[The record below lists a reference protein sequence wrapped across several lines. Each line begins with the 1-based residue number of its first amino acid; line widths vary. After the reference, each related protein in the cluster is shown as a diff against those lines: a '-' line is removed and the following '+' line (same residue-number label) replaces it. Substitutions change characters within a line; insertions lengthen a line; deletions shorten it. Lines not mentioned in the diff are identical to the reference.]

1 MKKLLCIALSLIMLF
16 TFAACGGKEDET
28 TVPDESTVQT
38 DEKAGLLSSFTAET
52 LDGEK
57 ADQSIFEG
65 KKVTMVNIWATFCG
79 PCINEM
85 PDLQKLHEDYADKG
99 FQVVGIVC
107 DIYEVNGVF
116 DERGIDLAKDIV
128 NDTGVKYV
136 SLLPS
141 DDLNEA
147 KLKDVTSVPETF
159 FVDETGSVIA
169 GPYIGS
175 RSYDSWAEI
184 IEGVLEK

>member
-16 TFAACGGKEDET
+16 MLTACADNN
-28 TVPDESTVQT
+28 DESTAPDGQ
-38 DEKAGLLSSFTAET
+38 GLLSSFTAET
-52 LDGEK
+52 LDGET

-107 DIYEVNGVF
+107 DIYEYNGVF
-116 DERGIDLAKDIV
+116 DESGIKTAKDIV
-128 NDTGVKYV
+128 KDTGVKYI

-141 DDLNEA
+141 VSLNEA
-147 KLKDVTSVPETF
+147 KLKDVNSVPETF
-159 FVDETGSVIA
+159 FVDDTGSVIA

-175 RSYDSWAEI
+175 RSYESWAQI
-184 IEGVLEK
+184 IDSILAE

>member
-16 TFAACGGKEDET
+16 MLTACADNN
-28 TVPDESTVQT
+28 DESAAPDGQ
-38 DEKAGLLSSFTAET
+38 GLLSSFTAET
-52 LDGEK
+52 LDGET
-57 ADQSIFEG
+57 ADRSIFEG

-107 DIYEVNGVF
+107 DIYEYNGVF
-116 DERGIDLAKDIV
+116 DESGIKTAKDIV
-128 NDTGVKYV
+128 KDTGVKYI

-141 DDLNEA
+141 ESLNEA
-147 KLKDVTSVPETF
+147 KLKDVSSVPETF
-159 FVDETGSVIA
+159 FVDETGALIA
-169 GPYIGS
+169 GPFIGS
-175 RSYDSWAEI
+175 RSYESWAQI
-184 IEGVLEK
+184 IDEVLAK

>member
-1 MKKLLCIALSLIMLF
+1 MKKILCVVLGLVMLF
-16 TFAACGGKEDET
+16 AFAACGGNNEET
-28 TVPDESTVQT
+28 TAPAPDGTSAQT
-38 DEKAGLLSSFTAET
+38 ENTEGLLSSFAAET
-52 LDGEK
+52 LDGK
-57 ADQSIFEG
+57 SADQSIFKE

-79 PCINEM
+79 PCIGEM

-107 DIYEVNGVF
+107 DVY
-116 DERGIDLAKDIV
+116 DESDIQTAKDIV
-128 NDTGVKYV
+128 KDTGVKYV

-141 DDLNEA
+141 DSLNEA

-159 FVDETGSVIA
+159 FVDEAGAVIA

-184 IEGVLEK
+184 IEGVLAK

>member
-1 MKKLLCIALSLIMLF
+1 MKKLLCIALSLMLLF
-16 TFAACGGKEDET
+16 LLTACGGNDDGAA
-28 TVPDESTVQT
+28 VT
-38 DEKAGLLSSFTAET
+38 DGTDGKGLLSSFTAET
-52 LDGEK
+52 LDGEQ

-65 KKVTMVNIWATFCG
+65 KRVTMVNIWATFCG

-107 DIYEVNGVF
+107 DIYEYNGVF
-116 DERGIDLAKDIV
+116 DENSINTAKEIV
-128 NDTGVKYV
+128 KDTGVKYV

-141 DDLNEA
+141 ETLNEA

-159 FVDETGSVIA
+159 FVDETGAVIA

-175 RSYDSWAEI
+175 RSYESWAQI
-184 IEGVLEK
+184 IDGILGK

>member
-1 MKKLLCIALSLIMLF
+1 MKKLLCFVLSIVMLF
-16 TFAACGGKEDET
+16 VFAACGNKGDET
-28 TVPDESTVQT
+28 SEPSDATAQT
-38 DEKAGLLSSFTAET
+38 EEKAGLFSSFTSET

-57 ADQSIFEG
+57 ADESIFKG

-79 PCINEM
+79 PCIREM

-107 DIYEVNGVF
+107 DIY
-116 DERGIDLAKDIV
+116 DESYLETAKDIV
-128 NDTGVKYV
+128 NQTGVKYV

-141 DDLNEA
+141 ESLNEA
-147 KLKDVTSVPETF
+147 KLNSVTSVPETL
-159 FVDETGSVIA
+159 FVDETGAVIA

-175 RSYDSWAEI
+175 NSYENWATI
-184 IEGVLEK
+184 IDDILAK

>member
-1 MKKLLCIALSLIMLF
+1 MLF
-16 TFAACGGKEDET
+16 SLTACGGSPKEDEE
-28 TVPDESTVQT
+28 DA
-38 DEKAGLLSSFTAET
+38 AGLLSSFTAET
-52 LDGEK
+52 LDGKK
-57 ADQSIFEG
+57 ADESIFKG

-79 PCINEM
+79 PCIKEM

-107 DIYEVNGVF
+107 DIYENNGVF
-116 DERGIDLAKDIV
+116 DENGIKAAKDIV
-128 NDTGVKYV
+128 KDTCVRYV

-141 DDLNEA
+141 EDLNKA
-147 KLKDVTSVPETF
+147 KLKYVTSVPETL

-175 RSYDSWAEI
+175 RSYDSWAQI
-184 IEGVLEK
+184 IEEVLAK